1 MQGDAYSDSRIKDA
15 SFAELEVQLLSKH
28 AVSGSPQMLSEL
40 SDAELAAH
48 KARLHAGKARLKAR
62 LKAELA
68 TFDGELAGVDAEER
82 TRESARVRD
91 LVSFSLLSKNELVAF
106 EKRFPYFCCPLCT
119 SPLP

>member
-1 MQGDAYSDSRIKDA
+1 MQGDAYSDSRIKDS

-48 KARLHAGKARLKAR
+48 KARLHAGKARLKA
-62 LKAELA
+62 ELA
-68 TFDGELAGVDAEER
+68 TFDGELDGVDAEER

-91 LVSFSLLSKNELVAF
+91 LVAFSLLSKNELIAF
-106 EKRFPYFCCPLCT
+106 EKRFPCFCCPLCT
-119 SPLP
+119 SPLT